1 MDQPMG
7 LVKLLRL
14 IRRSSGLSIILFS
27 GHTYDRILETPFADD
42 ILKNIDA
49 LVSGPYA
56 HKVRASQGLRGSANQ
71 TIHLLTNR
79 HTLDELKQTP
89 CGEISIDERGD
100 IRVSGIDPPDLNRL

>member
-14 IRRSSGLSIILFS
+14 IRRSTRLSIILFS

-42 ILKNIDA
+42 IMKNIDV

-56 HKVRASQGLRGSANQ
+56 HKVRASEGLRGSANQ
-71 TIHLLTNR
+71 MVHLLTHR
-79 HTLDELKQTP
+79 HTLQELRQTP
-89 CGEISIDERGD
+89 CGEIRIDERGD
-100 IRVSGIDPPDLNRL
+100 IRVSGIDPPELNSL